1 MTTIGVGAAASSDG
15 FERTLVGRPADGFVL
30 GCKAVSSATGID
42 EAGVGWSINGSK
54 FKSELEVVDG
64 ENGSKELEVGEIG
77 GEDRSEGLK
86 SEVEELTLPK
96 VSGMFPW
103 VTASVNEGNVAVG
116 PRMGDKKGIGRRGEA
131 VNSLE
136 ELVEMSGASGVVA
149 GADVAGEFSWLAE
162 SSVGQNK
169 C

>member
-1 MTTIGVGAAASSDG
+1 MDG
-15 FERTLVGRPADGFVL
+15 SVL

-54 FKSELEVVDG
+54 FESKLEVV
-64 ENGSKELEVGEIG
+64 G
-77 GEDRSEGLK
+77 GEDGSEELEAGEVGGEDGSEGLE
-86 SEVEELTLPK
+86 SEVEELTLPG
-96 VSGMFPW
+96 VSGTFPW
-103 VTASVNEGNVAVG
+103 VTASIDEGNVVVG
-116 PRMGDKKGIGRRGEA
+116 PRMGDKRGIGRRGEA

-136 ELVEMSGASGVVA
+136 ELVETSGASGVVA
-149 GADVAGEFSWLAE
+149 GADVAGEFSRLAE